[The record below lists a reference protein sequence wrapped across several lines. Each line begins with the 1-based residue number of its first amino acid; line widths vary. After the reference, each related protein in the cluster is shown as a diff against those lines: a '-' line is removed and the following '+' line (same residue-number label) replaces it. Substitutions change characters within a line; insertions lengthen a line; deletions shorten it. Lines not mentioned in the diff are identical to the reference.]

1 MKLRFMPEAEEVLF
15 EIGEWVEK
23 RNTAGSG
30 FRFVNNFID
39 KVAEYALPKARYPIC
54 KNEVLA
60 TYMLHCISINDWVVA
75 FQQSNDEFVVHY
87 ILFGPGLR

>member
-1 MKLRFMPEAEEVLF
+1 MKLRFMPEAEDVLF

-23 RNTAGSG
+23 RNTPGSG
-30 FRFVNNFID
+30 LRFTNNFID
-39 KVAEYALPKARYPIC
+39 KIAEYALPKATYPIC

-60 TYMLHCISINDWVVA
+60 YYILHCISINDWVVA
-75 FQQSNDEFVVHY
+75 FRQTNEEFIVCY